1 MTAICGRISL
11 PRRIAERRFGSC
23 GTGVVDPG
31 FPPYGGWEHFA
42 INFDTISDIG
52 TIYRNG
58 VQVMSGFY
66 GDNSPVQ
73 SLTIGHHGNLANHA
87 DTLSGL
93 LDDLRVDDRLL
104 SASEIPSA
112 GRDGQSATAAP
123 RLDSSLDV

>member
-1 MTAICGRISL
+1 MAFWVNLTGGVDYPRI
-11 PRRIAERRFGSC
+11 IAPSDDRDLWAYFAATENRGVSFRSR

-42 INFDTISDIG
+42 INFDTIADIG

-73 SLTIGHHGNLANHA
+73 SLTIGHHGNLANHQI
-87 DTLSGL
+87 
-93 LDDLRVDDRLL
+93 R
-104 SASEIPSA
+104 
-112 GRDGQSATAAP
+112 
-123 RLDSSLDV
+123 